1 MVLPRFLTELKRRKV
16 YRAALV
22 YAGVGWVLLEV
33 ADVAFPRLGLPDWT
47 VNLVLALVLLGFP
60 LAIVFA
66 WIFDFGAQGI
76 VRTQPISPEVHHHRF
91 SITSIVEF
99 VLIVVLVVTVGY
111 LYVDRLSLQR
121 GMVELESTVQEKPGT
136 GQPLVPSPDQYR
148 AIAVLPFA
156 DMSEAGDQVW
166 FAEGIAEELLIALS
180 RVDEISVMAR
190 TSSFAFKETDKTIA
204 EIADILGVQAVLE
217 GSVRRSGDRVRITA
231 QLVDARSGY
240 HIWSGSYQRELTD
253 IFELQDELARA
264 IVQALQVKL
273 GVEAVEPLVAKQTKS
288 MEAYNWFMR
297 GRALYDWG
305 SPQNHYLSI
314 SYFEK
319 AVEAD
324 PDYAM
329 AWGYLA
335 VARSLTVLWQA
346 TEEASP
352 STIMAYE
359 RAFEL
364 DPDQSEALAAK
375 ALTTLLLQRDWET
388 VGKLYQRAM
397 ASRENTVALTG
408 YALFY
413 LTPTDRIPH
422 AIRLY
427 TDAENR
433 DPLHAGIK
441 ASLAYLLLWSGD
453 AEAAIL
459 KAREALELNPQH
471 FFALTALADAYRLV
485 GNCPAA
491 TEFLQSLPM
500 ALQQQPRIRIQAA
513 LCYAAQGDYGEARK
527 VYRDVVATAPLH
539 NSISIAEQLAL
550 SLGEVEEAIDL
561 MERDVENK
569 SWTQFFIRNYFRH
582 NDAVK
587 DHPRFLALLKRIGL
601 DDESVA
607 ALNSQMAF
615 D

>member
-47 VNLVLALVLLGFP
+47 VNLVLAMVLLGFP

-66 WIFDFGAQGI
+66 WIFDFSPQGV
-76 VRTQPISPEVHHHRF
+76 VRTPPLSPGERHHF
-91 SITSIVEF
+91 SIARITEF
-99 VLIVVLVVTVGY
+99 VLIGVLVATVGY
-111 LYVDRLSLQR
+111 LYVDRLSLQKR
-121 GMVELESTVQEKPGT
+121 LVEPESAESGKPT
-136 GQPLVPSPDQYR
+136 APNPEQYR

-156 DMSEAGDQVW
+156 DMSEAGDQEW

-180 RVDEISVMAR
+180 QVDALNVMAR
-190 TSSFAFKETDKTIA
+190 TSSFAFKDTDKTVA

-217 GSVRRSGDRVRITA
+217 GSVRRSSDRVRITA

-240 HIWSGSYQRELTD
+240 HIWSGSYERRLTD
-253 IFELQDELARA
+253 IFALQDELARS
-264 IVQALQVKL
+264 IVQALRVEL
-273 GVEAVEPLVAKQTKS
+273 GVESVEPLIAEQTKS
-288 MEAYNWFMR
+288 LEAYNWFMR
-297 GRALYDWG
+297 GRALYDWD
-305 SPQNHYLSI
+305 SPENLYLSI

-324 PDYAM
+324 PDYAL

-335 VARSLTVLWQA
+335 FARSVTVLWQA

-359 RAFEL
+359 SALKL

-375 ALTTLLLQRDWET
+375 AWMTLLLQGDWET
-388 VGKLYQRAM
+388 AGKLYQRAL
-397 ASRENTVALTG
+397 ADRENSLAMG
-408 YALFY
+408 AYASFY
-413 LTPTDRIPH
+413 LVSIDRIPQ

-427 TDAENR
+427 RILEKR
-433 DPLHAGIK
+433 DPLHAGLK
-441 ASLAYLLLWSGD
+441 ANLAGLLLWSGD

-459 KAREALELNPQH
+459 KAQEALELKPQH
-471 FFALTALADAYRLV
+471 FFALTALVDAYTV
-485 GNCPAA
+485 TENCPAA
-491 TEFLQSLPM
+491 LDVVESLPI
-500 ALQQQPRIRIQAA
+500 ALQQDTRFSARAA
-513 LCYAAQGDYGEARK
+513 LCYASQGDYVNARK
-527 VYRDVVATAPLH
+527 IYRDVVESSPSSLDMIVAPH
-539 NSISIAEQLAL
+539 LAL
-550 SLGEVEEAIDL
+550 GLGEVEEAIDL
-561 MERDVENK
+561 MERGVEIK
-569 SWTQFFIRNYFRH
+569 SWPQFYIRNAFRH
-582 NDAVK
+582 NNAVK
-587 DHPRFLALLKRIGL
+587 DHPRYLALLKRIGL

-607 ALNSQMAF
+607 ALHRKMSF